1 MTRTPRHIDLSSGPG
16 QPGWIEVISG
26 SMFSGK
32 TEELIRRLRRAQIA
46 KQAVAIFKPRL
57 DDRYSGNDIV
67 SHSQLRIPS
76 TPVSSPGEILQ
87 HADEADVIGI
97 DEAQFF
103 KPEIVAVVKELADR
117 GKRVVIAG
125 LDKDYRG
132 EPFGALPELMA
143 EAEYVTKTLAICMQ
157 CGEPANFTQRLTR
170 DERRILIGEAE
181 TYEARCRHCFQP
193 PEKGQREE

>member
-1 MTRTPRHIDLSSGPG
+1 MTQTPRHG
-16 QPGWIEVISG
+16 GWIEVICG

-46 KQAVAIFKPRL
+46 QQSVAIFKPGI
-57 DDRYSGNDIV
+57 DDRFSENEIV
-67 SHSQLRIPS
+67 SHSELRIPS
-76 TPVSSPGEILQ
+76 TPVASCQEILE

-103 KPEIVAVVKELADR
+103 DPEIVQVAKALADR
-117 GKRVVIAG
+117 GKRVLVAG

-132 EPFGALPELMA
+132 ESFGAIPALMA

-157 CGEPANFTQRLTR
+157 CGEPANYTQRLTA
-170 DERRILIGEAE
+170 DEQQILIGE
-181 TYEARCRHCFQP
+181 TDIYEARCRRCYQP
-193 PEKGQREE
+193 QLGKSDIKQKDTT

>member
-1 MTRTPRHIDLSSGPG
+1 MIQTPRYM
-16 QPGWIEVISG
+16 GWIEVISG

-46 KQAVAIFKPRL
+46 KQSVAIFKPQL
-57 DDRYSGNDIV
+57 DDRYSESDIV

-76 TPVSSPGEILQ
+76 TPVSSPQEILK

-103 KPEIVAVVKELADR
+103 EPDIVSVVKELAGR
-117 GKRVVIAG
+117 GKRVVVAG

-143 EAEYVTKTLAICMQ
+143 EAEYVTKTLAICMR

-170 DERRILIGEAE
+170 DDRRILIGE
-181 TYEARCRHCFQP
+181 TDIYEARCRRCFEP
-193 PEKGQREE
+193 PVPDTGKNQKG